1 MCDGLLR
8 PTPSQP
14 AQPVPLQQSTPKTL
28 AQFTSNDALCRL
40 RRLYRGAHHVSH
52 AIIDDTQVIAWAEE
66 PNLCSWATHQIRS
79 RNQSYPAI
87 EAVVENARLLR
98 GLAQQAQLQTHVHP
112 EPVTTADGTDPFDP
126 LMPVG

>member
-1 MCDGLLR
+1 M
-8 PTPSQP
+8 
-14 AQPVPLQQSTPKTL
+14 
-28 AQFTSNDALCRL
+28 AQFTATDALRRL
-40 RRLYRGAHHVSH
+40 RRLYRAAHHINNT
-52 AIIDDTQVIAWAEE
+52 IIDDYQVIAWTEE

-112 EPVTTADGTDPFDP
+112 EPVTTPDGADPFDP